1 MGHVMNRCFPSVAE
15 KPFFFFPDSIHQV
28 VLMALYNLLV
38 IKKEAQ
44 VVCSLLDSGRGQASI
59 LH

>member
-1 MGHVMNRCFPSVAE
+1 MNRCFPSVAE